1 MSLTF
6 GPQRLG
12 ITITPTTNI
21 TVLDRHG
28 NEAVLT
34 EQVSIDNQDMVT
46 FTVAM
51 SGNYRILVD
60 RPEYNDTYTEKV
72 TLSDGPDY
80 DPSDIRSVTD
90 YLLTQVGQGG
100 TPSTM
105 DFVEV
110 TQGDEPRPNVPKV
123 WWQDFREDQTI
134 KPVNMGVKDFWITG
148 GSIPPEP
155 DTEDPTDPSNLQS
168 SNITDTSFTVTWNA
182 STDNVGVTGYNW
194 RINGGSSTS
203 INPTPRT
210 LNFSGRT
217 PETEYTV
224 ELQAFDEAGNTS
236 NWVPIVVTTNA
247 ATPPSEAFNVFG
259 ASAPPGTWGVAT
271 GEMPYILTGRGFTS
285 SAVGAE
291 IVGGRIWI
299 PSVMTSVPSEVTF
312 RLHGPNDGIGSA
324 AVRTKV
330 VSLAGI
336 TPGSWAEG
344 DFDTPQ
350 AMASGEIW
358 MVSAEFSTAGT
369 YVYAADTRPNGDA
382 IISNGPLGD
391 ELAWVAYG
399 SGLSTQYKI
408 GTGSATQPG
417 SYDQSY
423 PMDIKVTVP
432 N

>member
-6 GPQRLG
+6 GPETLG
-12 ITITPTTNI
+12 IALTPENATITVTKWDGAPAT
-21 TVLDRHG
+21 
-28 NEAVLT
+28 LT
-34 EQVSIDNQDMVT
+34 QGPVIDSQGRVS
-46 FTVAM
+46 FTVSE
-51 SGNYRILVD
+51 SGIYRITA
-60 RPEYNDTYTEKV
+60 RRSIYNDYYSEKV
-72 TLSDGPDY
+72 ALNEGPDY
-80 DPSDIRSVTD
+80 DPSDPRSVTD
-90 YLLTQVGQGG
+90 YLLRQVENGG
-100 TPSTM
+100 GGGPSNT

-110 TQGDEPRPNVPKV
+110 YTGDEARPDIFKV
-123 WWQDFREDQTI
+123 LWQDFRADQTI
-134 KPVNMGVKDFWITG
+134 KPVNMGVKDIWITG
-148 GSIPPEP
+148 ASLP
-155 DTEDPTDPSNLQS
+155 DTEDPTEPTNLQS
-168 SNITDTSFTVTWNA
+168 SNITDTSFTVTWDA

-194 RINGGSSTS
+194 RLNGGSSTP

-210 LNFSGRT
+210 INVSGRS
-217 PETEYTV
+217 PETDNTV
-224 ELQAFDEAGNTS
+224 EIQSRDEAGNTS
-236 NWVPIVVTTNA
+236 TWASIVVTTDA

-259 ASAPPGTWGVAT
+259 ASAPPGTWGIAT

-285 SAVGAE
+285 SAIGAE

-312 RLHGPNDGIGSA
+312 RLHGPNDGIGST

-369 YVYAADTRPNGDA
+369 YIYAADTRPNGDA

-399 SGLSTQYKI
+399 TGLSTQYKI